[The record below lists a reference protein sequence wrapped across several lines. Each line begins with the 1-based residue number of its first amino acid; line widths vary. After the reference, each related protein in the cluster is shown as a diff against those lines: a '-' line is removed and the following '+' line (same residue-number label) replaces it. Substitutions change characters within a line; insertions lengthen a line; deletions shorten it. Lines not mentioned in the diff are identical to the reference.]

1 MSKGM
6 KPNGKAPAF
15 AAAQPP
21 LNTPIA
27 EGLQHC
33 VAQQPVTMRH
43 LQQLLIDIF
52 HEVKKS
58 PDSPEPTEA
67 TKPEQSKYKEGN
79 EVKARASKLE
89 FKEVHEVW
97 DKDKSNYK
105 IVESVRE
112 DEALDDLDQYIF
124 VVRKQLDR
132 MTKETRAFVDI
143 KSTAL
148 LDVLREILRGVRAI
162 SLRED
167 KPS

>member
-21 LNTPIA
+21 PNTLIA

-33 VAQQPVTMRH
+33 AAQQPVTMRH

-67 TKPEQSKYKEGN
+67 TKPEQSKYMEGN

-89 FKEVHEVW
+89 FKEVHEVYVPI
-97 DKDKSNYK
+97 SNP
-105 IVESVRE
+105 
-112 DEALDDLDQYIF
+112 YI
-124 VVRKQLDR
+124 LP
-132 MTKETRAFVDI
+132 MLTT
-143 KSTAL
+143 S
-148 LDVLREILRGVRAI
+148 
-162 SLRED
+162 
-167 KPS
+167 